1 MSTLFVDTINE
12 KTTNAGVNI
21 PGHVIQVVTASLAT
35 AASTTS
41 NTFVD
46 TALTA
51 SITPS
56 SSSSKILVLGSISL
70 YSNSV
75 NGVATATIDRG
86 TYNLGDSDFGLGYIY
101 NSNGSIVSQ
110 TPIVLLDSPSTTS
123 ATTYKVQLSRSSQN
137 IGTAYISVNSTPSK
151 LTLLEIGG

>member
-1 MSTLFVDTINE
+1 MVALTKVQDGGLNLTS
-12 KTTNAGVNI
+12 AGLPSGSVL
-21 PGHVIQVVTASLAT
+21 QVVTATHTTQAT
-35 AASTTS
+35 TTS

-56 SSSSKILVLGSISL
+56 SSSNKILILGSLSL
-70 YSNSV
+70 YNSST

-101 NSNGSIVSQ
+101 NTGGALVSQ

-123 ATTYKVQLSRSSQN
+123 ATTYKVQISRSSN
-137 IGTAYISVNSTPSK
+137 NVGTAVISVNSTPSI
-151 LTLLEIGG
+151 LTLLEIAG

>member
-1 MSTLFVDTINE
+1 M
-12 KTTNAGVNI
+12 
-21 PGHVIQVVTASLAT
+21 
-35 AASTTS
+35 
-41 NTFVD
+41 
-46 TALTA
+46 
-51 SITPS
+51 
-56 SSSSKILVLGSISL
+56 
-70 YSNSV
+70 
-75 NGVATATIDRG
+75 
-86 TYNLGDSDFGLGYIY
+86 GDSDFGLGYIY